1 MSKDDD
7 VTEQTAKKLLA
18 AVNRL
23 ATAIETWQ
31 QAMDAEYGIK
41 HTLRVKEFPS
51 ASLEDLKRTAA
62 SLDRFIELQREAKAE
77 EEDKKSP
84 H

>member
-7 VTEQTAKKLLA
+7 VTDQTAKKLLA

-23 ATAIETWQ
+23 AAAIETWQ

-62 SLDRFIELQREAKAE
+62 SLSRFIELQRDE
-77 EEDKKSP
+77 EEDKKCR